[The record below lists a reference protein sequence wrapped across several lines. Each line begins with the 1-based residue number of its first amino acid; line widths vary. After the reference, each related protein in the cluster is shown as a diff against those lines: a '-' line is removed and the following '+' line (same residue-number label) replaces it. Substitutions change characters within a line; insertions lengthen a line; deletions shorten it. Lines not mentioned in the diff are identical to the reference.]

1 MVLLYIQPTI
11 YFLIGRKRTVIF
23 RNQRQ
28 GPHLASDYTILI
40 LRTLEVTGNHV
51 MYDMISRGNHVKLAR
66 FVLLADLYIFTRLE
80 LNYQFHLLL

>member
-1 MVLLYIQPTI
+1 MDIIKRNTASTKPLQTHLVVLLYIQPTI

-51 MYDMISRGNHVKLAR
+51 MYDRGA
-66 FVLLADLYIFTRLE
+66 
-80 LNYQFHLLL
+80 